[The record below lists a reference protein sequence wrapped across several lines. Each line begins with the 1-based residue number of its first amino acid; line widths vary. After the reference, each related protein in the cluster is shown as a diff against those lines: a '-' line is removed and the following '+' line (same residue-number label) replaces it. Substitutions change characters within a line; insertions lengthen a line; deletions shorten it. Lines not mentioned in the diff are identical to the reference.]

1 MPAKKLKPLT
11 PEEQRALFMEAA
23 KKAEADESGK
33 QFEKAFK
40 KIITGQSKAMTH
52 PARSRRNVPPASS

>member
-11 PEEQRALFMEAA
+11 PEEQRALFMDAA

-33 QFEKAFK
+33 KFERAFK
-40 KIITGQSKAMTH
+40 KIVKAEK
-52 PARSRRNVPPASS
+52 PKKALGK

>member
-1 MPAKKLKPLT
+1 MPSKKHTLT

-33 QFEKAFK
+33 KFEKAFK
-40 KIITGQSKAMTH
+40 KIIKLKSDQSPKKG
-52 PARSRRNVPPASS
+52 

>member
-33 QFEKAFK
+33 QFERAFK
-40 KIITGQSKAMTH
+40 KVLKSKSKAKPHLDH
-52 PARSRRNVPPASS
+52 PD